1 MTPDDGIAAND
12 LLDAFR
18 KAREKQA
25 KSGKVHRKSREKKVQ
40 SAVDKRSLK
49 TTGRT
54 AQLNVTIHPDLKQA
68 IMEYVKAEGIK
79 IVDLIERA
87 LEKEIGLRGN

>member
-1 MTPDDGIAAND
+1 MTPDDGIATND
-12 LLDAFR
+12 LRDAFR
-18 KAREKQA
+18 KAMEQR
-25 KSGKVHRKSREKKVQ
+25 KSGKAQRKSREKKVQ
-40 SAVDKRSLK
+40 SAVDTRSLK

-68 IMEYVKAEGIK
+68 ITDYAKENGIK

-87 LEKEIGLRGN
+87 LKKEIGLKGN